1 VKIPAQCVPELSRR
15 LTGTPGS
22 CTRRARRLF
31 YTRRREMAIE
41 TAVIRVEG
49 VTKRYGAVTALDAV
63 SLDVERGEFL
73 TLLGPSGSG
82 KTTLLRV
89 IAGLERPDAGR
100 VYLNGE
106 DVTDLPPYRRRVH
119 TVFQQYV
126 LFPHLN
132 VYKNIAFGL
141 EQKRLPRHEIERRV
155 AAALELVRLPGY
167 ERRWPQEL
175 SGGEQ
180 QRVALARALVLEPEA
195 LLLDEPLAALDLQLR
210 KEMQRELKRLQR
222 EVGISF
228 LLVTHDQEEAL
239 ALSDRIAVIA
249 GGRLQQIGT
258 PREVYENPETAFV
271 ATFLGSANVFEVEI
285 VGREN
290 GEALLGLC
298 GQTVRVSL
306 NGRSLEG
313 SRAQVAVRPEKIA
326 LRARPLRSSDLVQL
340 EGVIE
345 ERIYLGNATH
355 WRVRVGDRCITVTEP
370 NRPGSKADT
379 FRDGQRVFLCW
390 TRESI
395 IVLAQ

>member
-1 VKIPAQCVPELSRR
+1 
-15 LTGTPGS
+15 
-22 CTRRARRLF
+22 
-31 YTRRREMAIE
+31 MA
-41 TAVIRVEG
+41 TATSAIRVEG
-49 VTKRYGAVTALDAV
+49 VTKRYGAVTALEAV
-63 SLDVERGEFL
+63 SLEVERGEFL

-89 IAGLERPDAGR
+89 IAGLERPDEGR
-100 VYLNGE
+100 VYLGGE

-132 VYKNIAFGL
+132 VYKNVAFGL
-141 EQKRLPRHEIERRV
+141 EQKRLPRREIERRV
-155 AAALELVRLPGY
+155 TAALELVRLSGY
-167 ERRWPQEL
+167 ERRWPHEL

-228 LLVTHDQEEAL
+228 LMVTHDQEEAL
-239 ALSDRIAVIA
+239 ALSDRLAVIA

-271 ATFLGSANVFEVEI
+271 ATFLGSANVFEAEVMA
-285 VGREN
+285 REN
-290 GEALLGLC
+290 GDALLAVC
-298 GQTVRVSL
+298 GRTVRVSL
-306 NGRSLEG
+306 NGRRLEG

-326 LRARPLRSSDLVQL
+326 LRARPLRKTDLVQL

-345 ERIYLGNATH
+345 ERLYLGDATH
-355 WRVRVGDRCITVTEP
+355 WRVRVGEQSVLVTEP
-370 NRPGSKADT
+370 NRPGSRAEA

-390 TRESI
+390 ARESI
-395 IVLAQ
+395 VVLSQ

>member
-1 VKIPAQCVPELSRR
+1 
-15 LTGTPGS
+15 
-22 CTRRARRLF
+22 
-31 YTRRREMAIE
+31 MA
-41 TAVIRVEG
+41 TAISAIRVEG
-49 VTKRYGAVTALDAV
+49 VTKRYGAVTALEAV
-63 SLDVERGEFL
+63 SLEVERGEFL

-89 IAGLERPDAGR
+89 IAGLERPDEGR
-100 VYLNGE
+100 VYLGGA

-141 EQKRLPRHEIERRV
+141 EQKRLPRREIERRV
-155 AAALELVRLPGY
+155 AAALELVRLSGY
-167 ERRWPQEL
+167 ERRWPHEL

-228 LLVTHDQEEAL
+228 LMVTHDQEEAL

-249 GGRLQQIGT
+249 EGRLQQIGT

-271 ATFLGSANVFEVEI
+271 ATFLGAANVFEAEVMA
-285 VGREN
+285 REN
-290 GEALLGLC
+290 GDALLALC
-298 GQTVRVSL
+298 GRTVRVSL
-306 NGRSLEG
+306 NGRRLEG

-326 LRARPLRSSDLVQL
+326 LRARPLRKTDLVQL

-345 ERIYLGNATH
+345 ERLYLGDATH
-355 WRVRVGDRCITVTEP
+355 WRVRVGDQSVLVTAP
-370 NRPGSKADT
+370 NRPGSRAEA

-390 TRESI
+390 ARESI
-395 IVLAQ
+395 VVLSQ

>member
-1 VKIPAQCVPELSRR
+1 
-15 LTGTPGS
+15 
-22 CTRRARRLF
+22 
-31 YTRRREMAIE
+31 MAIQ
-41 TAVIRVEG
+41 TSAIRLEG
-49 VTKRYGAVTALDAV
+49 VTKCYGAVTALESV
-63 SLDVERGEFL
+63 SFEVERGEFL

-100 VYLNGE
+100 VYLGGE
-106 DVTDLPPYRRRVH
+106 DVTELPPYRRRVH

-132 VYKNIAFGL
+132 VYKNVAFGL
-141 EQKRLPRHEIERRV
+141 EQKRLSRREIARRV
-155 AAALELVRLPGY
+155 GAALELVRLSGY
-167 ERRWPQEL
+167 ERRWPHEL

-249 GGRLQQIGT
+249 DGRLQQIGT
-258 PREVYENPETAFV
+258 PREVYERPETAFV
-271 ATFLGSANVFEVEI
+271 ATFLGAANVLEAEI
-285 VGREN
+285 LHREN
-290 GEALLGLC
+290 GDALLGLC
-298 GQTVRVSL
+298 GHTVRVPL
-306 NGRSLEG
+306 NGRRIEG
-313 SRAQVAVRPEKIA
+313 SRAQVAIRPEKIA
-326 LRARPLRSSDLVQL
+326 LRARPLRRTDLVQL

-345 ERIYLGNATH
+345 ERLYLGEATH
-355 WRVRVGDRCITVTEP
+355 WRVRVGEHYVTVTEP
-370 NRPGSKADT
+370 NRPGSKTDA

-390 TRESI
+390 ARESI
-395 IVLAQ
+395 VVLSR